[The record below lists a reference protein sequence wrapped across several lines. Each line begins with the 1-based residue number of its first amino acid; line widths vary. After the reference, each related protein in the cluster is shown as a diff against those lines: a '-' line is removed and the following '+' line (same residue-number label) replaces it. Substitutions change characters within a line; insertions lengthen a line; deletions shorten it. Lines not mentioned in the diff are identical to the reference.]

1 MPCHRCFP
9 LALAFAASHS
19 GRAQEGIQVTLSGW
33 VTTKAA
39 VALARWLPTDPGY
52 SPFGLRWLRG
62 LNVVPYAL
70 VAGVTLAWMLSHIA
84 PAGIRGDLSL
94 ADQFSGFVI
103 ALVCFTPMLVLV
115 IAADNASA
123 AWRPGPRS
131 ALLAVAM
138 LLGAAAHAL
147 LWWPIGCIKPWEPD
161 WYEAWRGWE
170 GCDLYAL
177 SWPKGNTFVRVAAW
191 GALFVALLVLHK
203 RHLETQ
209 RALQAAQRRRLA
221 AEGQETEAR
230 LRSLQAQ
237 IEPHFLFN
245 TLAHI
250 QRLAQVQPER
260 GRAMLRDL
268 TDYLRSALPQMRQP
282 ESTLGR
288 ELALARAY
296 LNVQRIRMGRRLHVE
311 IDVPDPLADA
321 ALPPM
326 MLVTLVENAIKHG
339 IGPKPEGGTVR
350 IGARLVQDRLHLDVS
365 DDGVGLRLGAGT
377 GRGLANTRAR
387 LSTQFGRAAALEI
400 GTHDGG
406 GVCAQLVLPYRVAD
420 VK

>member
-1 MPCHRCFP
+1 MQLTR
-9 LALAFAASHS
+9 
-19 GRAQEGIQVTLSGW
+19 R
-33 VTTKAA
+33 AA
-39 VALARWLPTDPGY
+39 VAARALARFLPTDPGY
-52 SPFGLRWLRG
+52 APFGLRALRG
-62 LNVVPYAL
+62 LNVMPYAL
-70 VAGVTLAWMLSHIA
+70 VAGVTLVWMLTNIA
-84 PAGIRGDLSL
+84 PAAVSGVYARSRLDEL
-94 ADQFSGFVI
+94 AGFVN

-123 AWRPGPRS
+123 AWRTSLRI
-131 ALLAVAM
+131 ALLALAM

-147 LWWPIGCIKPWEPD
+147 LWQPIGCLLNWPD
-161 WYEAWRGWE
+161 DWAEWHAFAD
-170 GCDLYAL
+170 CNLYSL
-177 SWPKGNTFVRVAAW
+177 SWSKGSTFVRGAGW
-191 GALFVALLVLHK
+191 GGLLVALLVLHK
-203 RHLETQ
+203 RDLETQ
-209 RALQAAQRRRLA
+209 RALHAAQLRRLA

-288 ELALARAY
+288 ELAMARAY
-296 LNVQRIRMGRRLHVE
+296 LNVQRIRMGERLRVE
-311 IDVPDPLADA
+311 IDVPEALAGA
-321 ALPPM
+321 SLPPM

-339 IGPKPEGGTVR
+339 IGPKREGGTVR
-350 IGARLVQDRLHLDVS
+350 VAARAAQGQLHIDVS

-387 LSTQFGRAAALEI
+387 LATQFGSAGALEI
-400 GTHDGG
+400 VTRGGG
-406 GVCAQLVLPYRVAD
+406 GVCARLALPYRPAEAT
-420 VK
+420 